1 MSGPSQVPFV
11 AVPDAL
17 APMLVALRE
26 LTATNVPPLALV
38 GGLAVNLRLAV
49 GDEAH
54 RTTRDIDVVAGDD
67 IPGVIDV
74 LGEQRDPTR
83 TQTVMVGDF
92 EVDVIST
99 LPVTPDYLDGLDDA
113 TRLFVAGHRFAFDT
127 ATTMRSGLAAPKQTT
142 SSSPSPRPRD
152 SSRRR
157 ATRSV
162 TRVRSAG
169 RQSTAE
175 ISTTCSGSS
184 RCSTPT
190 ARSASQVAGAPHD
203 ARPHDRRR
211 PHRRDPGQPRPGDAP
226 DVDRQ
231 PEHPL
236 RRSGAGNGRAVRRR
250 HHGLNVTVP
259 TARYRRWP

>member
-17 APMLVALRE
+17 APMLEALHE

-99 LPVTPDYLDGLDDA
+99 LPLTPDYLDGLDDA

-127 ATTMRSGLAAPKQTT
+127 ATHYAHRDSRHGSGRRRASRRHARGTHRGEEPRGRSSESEDGARRSTAAISTT
-142 SSSPSPRPRD
+142 SS
-152 SSRRR
+152 
-157 ATRSV
+157 A
-162 TRVRSAG
+162 
-169 RQSTAE
+169 
-175 ISTTCSGSS
+175 SS

-190 ARSASQVAGAPHD
+190 ARSATPSP
-203 ARPHDRRR
+203 
-211 PHRRDPGQPRPGDAP
+211 PRPTTSAP
-226 DVDRQ
+226 
-231 PEHPL
+231 
-236 RRSGAGNGRAVRRR
+236 
-250 HHGLNVTVP
+250 
-259 TARYRRWP
+259 